1 MHAAANPSDHQFEGG
16 DEDIRNDSE
25 HNYSTGGGNDSMN
38 KTAISDPDEELLS
51 DFVVE
56 TNPMVV
62 FQELKVDNLL
72 NVDRNMYLNAR
83 KISYVTLVDVVAQI
97 SANKNN
103 LDTFNDDGLMGRR
116 NSVQN
121 HEKSKL

>member
-1 MHAAANPSDHQFEGG
+1 
-16 DEDIRNDSE
+16 
-25 HNYSTGGGNDSMN
+25 MN

-83 KISYVTLVDVVAQI
+83 KISYVTLVDVVAQK

-103 LDTFNDDGLMGRR
+103 LDTFNDDGMMGRR